1 MSLNELVKAIYDKA
15 KKEDVDLGVA
25 AAMYRAENKGV
36 DTKEAEDYIHDHYN
50 DLCEAY
56 NSDDKSLWDE
66 CFPKE
71 DEVEA
76 PAETEAE

>member
-1 MSLNELVKAIYDKA
+1 
-15 KKEDVDLGVA
+15 
-25 AAMYRAENKGV
+25 MYRAENKGV
-36 DTKEAEDYIHDHYN
+36 DTKEAEDYIHDHYD

-56 NSDDKSLWDE
+56 NSDDKSLWDK